1 MERVWQ
7 KQSVLP
13 FLVGKMTHAANGKA
27 LKAFCLAGSYTNTD
41 Q

>member
-1 MERVWQ
+1 MTETV
-7 KQSVLP
+7 SVLP
-13 FLVGKMTHAANGKA
+13 FLVGKMTHASNGKA